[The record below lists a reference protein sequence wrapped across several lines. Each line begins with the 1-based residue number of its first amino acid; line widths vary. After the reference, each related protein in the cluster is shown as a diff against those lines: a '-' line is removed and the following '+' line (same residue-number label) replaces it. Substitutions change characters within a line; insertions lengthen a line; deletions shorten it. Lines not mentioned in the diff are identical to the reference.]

1 MNLTCNKISQASVE
15 EGVPV
20 GSGPPSPT
28 GSGKAEE
35 GEVGSENATGVGTT
49 TGEEQLLEQLS
60 DASDTGWDTDL
71 EIEGD
76 GKKMLLLEK
85 VCII

>member
-1 MNLTCNKISQASVE
+1 MHLICKTNFHLQANVE
-15 EGVPV
+15 EIPI

-28 GSGKAEE
+28 GSGKVEE
-35 GEVGSENATGVGTT
+35 GDVGSENATGVGTT
-49 TGEEQLLEQLS
+49 TGEEQLLEQFS

-76 GKKMLLLEK
+76 AKKHSYLYY
-85 VCII
+85 